1 MWKYNTGQVGE
12 AFIETFCKFCLSN
25 IDFKQNVSRICFFV
39 KPYDAACDMT

>member
-12 AFIETFCKFCLSN
+12 AFIETFCKFCSSN
-25 IDFKQNVSRICFFV
+25 IHFKQNQFFV